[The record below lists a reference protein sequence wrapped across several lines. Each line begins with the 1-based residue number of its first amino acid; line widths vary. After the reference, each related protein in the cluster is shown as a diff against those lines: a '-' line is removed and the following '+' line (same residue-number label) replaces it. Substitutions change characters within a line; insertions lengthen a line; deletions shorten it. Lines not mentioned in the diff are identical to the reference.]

1 MANLHSVL
9 CISIFYYAISANK
22 HQRQNIRKLKVS
34 SQHRSIWSYFFSFSY
49 SQCRAT
55 TLMRDSK
62 LNNVVFLVNEQNHSE
77 KRNNYAHFP
86 QVWAQAQQFRTAFAD
101 RLWFKYPSLH
111 DKSIYF
117 KTWHFPITQGLPMR
131 VHATGSKE
139 PRTEQYM
146 NKDYR

>member
-1 MANLHSVL
+1 M
-9 CISIFYYAISANK
+9 K
-22 HQRQNIRKLKVS
+22 
-34 SQHRSIWSYFFSFSY
+34 FFF

-62 LNNVVFLVNEQNHSE
+62 LNDVVFLVNEQNHSE

-117 KTWHFPITQGLPMR
+117 KTWHFPITQGLPMHTACYR
-131 VHATGSKE
+131 QSL
-139 PRTEQYM
+139 EQSSRWTKIIVSTTYTCRKASSSSTLCTLLQFSYSM
-146 NKDYR
+146 YTARR